1 MRTAIAAALMLAVL
15 TGCSSDDDAFLE
27 DVHERATAAQLEQH
41 SDQDFI
47 KTGKIACQKMEDG
60 ESMPD
65 DASQLTGVE
74 WVWVWVAAQE
84 HLCPDVPLT

>member
-1 MRTAIAAALMLAVL
+1 MRTVIAAALMLAVL
-15 TGCSSDDDAFLE
+15 TGCSSDDDAFLK
-27 DVHERATAAQLEQH
+27 DVHERATTSALEQH

-47 KTGKIACQKMEDG
+47 KTGKIACGMMNDG
-60 ESMPD
+60 KPMPD

-84 HLCPDVPLT
+84 HLCPDTPLT